1 MKTLIAALIL
11 AGFWTPALAAGDAD
25 SSSTA
30 PKDPVIERASA
41 AAAKKDW
48 AAAQAILRE
57 ALQKNAGNASY
68 HNLYAYSVRKDAN
81 PDMSV
86 VFKHYN
92 EALRI
97 DPKHRGAHEYIGEAY
112 LMANNVAKAEE
123 HLAALER
130 LCRLPCEEHAD
141 LKAKIGAYKRRER

>member
-112 LMANNVAKAEE
+112 LMVGNVGKAKE
-123 HLAALER
+123 HLGVLDK
-130 LCRLPCEEHAD
+130 LCFFPCSEYSD
-141 LKAKIGAYKRRER
+141 LKKAIAAHEAK